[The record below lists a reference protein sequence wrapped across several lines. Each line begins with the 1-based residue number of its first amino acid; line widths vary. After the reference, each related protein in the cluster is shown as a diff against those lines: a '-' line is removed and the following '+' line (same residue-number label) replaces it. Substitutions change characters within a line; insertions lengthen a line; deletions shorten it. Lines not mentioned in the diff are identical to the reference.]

1 MTATS
6 RGLSLRFEN
15 VSRIRCLVEAVL
27 MPERMMNDASGE
39 SSHTCAAS
47 AVSASSTDLAFTTS
61 CPICH
66 EGLPAFGA

>member
-27 MPERMMNDASGE
+27 MPERMNERHVRGIQPYLGRQCGIGFID
-39 SSHTCAAS
+39 
-47 AVSASSTDLAFTTS
+47 
-61 CPICH
+61 
-66 EGLPAFGA
+66 